1 MSSANPQADAQQILE
16 RMTRLRDEGIA
27 CQACELYKTR
37 SNMVFGEGNVLSP
50 IVIVGEAPGEDEDRE
65 ARPFVG
71 RSGKLLN
78 QLLGGAGIRREDVW
92 LTNVV
97 KSRPLKMEGN
107 RKTNR
112 PPTAVEIRAC
122 NRWIST
128 ELDIIRPRII
138 IALGATAAN
147 QVIHRDF
154 KMTMER
160 GQWFPAAGP
169 AIPTTML
176 PTGTGSDLKAGSAAA
191 ENQLSMFDATP
202 VAAAPAP
209 PPSNENM
216 AWALATFHPAYT
228 IRQEGAA
235 LERMQQVTVNDLKLA
250 LVKLAELYKQL

>member
-50 IVIVGEAPGEDEDRE
+50 IVVVGEAPGEDEDRE

-71 RSGKLLN
+71 RSGKLLS
-78 QLLGGAGIRREDVW
+78 QLLGAAGIRREDVW
-92 LTNVV
+92 LTNVI

-107 RKTNR
+107 RKINR

-160 GQWFPAAGP
+160 GQWFLAAGP

-176 PTGTGSDLKAGSAAA
+176 PAGTGSDLKAGSVAS

-202 VAAAPAP
+202 APAAPTP
-209 PPSNENM
+209 PVANESA
-216 AWALATFHPAYT
+216 AWAIATFHPAYT

-235 LERMQQVTVNDLKLA
+235 LERMQQVTVNDFKLA
-250 LVKLAELYKQL
+250 LVKLAELYK